1 NEYETG
7 RVKCEGCGKEI
18 SFRDEATG
26 AFTLQLVEAHRL
38 KCPNGSQ
45 PQIAQAVQSSQTRQ
59 SADASF
65 DTEPQAKRRRSKR
78 TEEER
83 IEYLRNDPYVAQFEA
98 YRVLCACCDKWI
110 RLRPNSTY
118 CSIPWDAHRKSCLAK
133 KAKYFPAGAQTV
145 CDDRGVIF
153 AADSNVRKFDSE
165 RVLCR
170 NCEGWIN
177 IGVVDNEQATKIWQ
191 EHRGSCQRNVFYG
204 QGGTSMSN
212 AAKDVPPPPKH
223 LLALASSSSLP
234 LPAHAPPAPAPLSSA
249 TSCST
254 SSSSAPISHA
264 TSFKDFSPTNPEPRR
279 RTAEQRAAQLRADP
293 LVGEVEPT
301 RVFCTMCRKWVQLR
315 QDSTYCSYPW
325 EQHRDK
331 CLKRQQARTQKD
343 GEMGRFSMHPASGGP
358 PDVMMRTADLGDA
371 DTDDEEEPTENRA
384 VVLEW
389 HAHRE
394 ANASAQAAAK
404 PVARAPLRSGV
415 GPRGSSSST
424 IDGSEGPW
432 ADRMDVDRPSARM
445 ADLHTSK
452 GRLEYTFRAV
462 SHLFNSTYEPSDE
475 LTIASLVTYL
485 NAAMPPDK
493 HEDFD
498 TGEVTKA
505 AMALQSRGQ
514 FVLEGDV
521 LRIKS

>member
-1 NEYETG
+1 
-7 RVKCEGCGKEI
+7 
-18 SFRDEATG
+18 
-26 AFTLQLVEAHRL
+26 
-38 KCPNGSQ
+38 
-45 PQIAQAVQSSQTRQ
+45 
-59 SADASF
+59 
-65 DTEPQAKRRRSKR
+65 
-78 TEEER
+78 
-83 IEYLRNDPYVAQFEA
+83 
-98 YRVLCACCDKWI
+98 
-110 RLRPNSTY
+110 
-118 CSIPWDAHRKSCLAK
+118 
-133 KAKYFPAGAQTV
+133 
-145 CDDRGVIF
+145 
-153 AADSNVRKFDSE
+153 
-165 RVLCR
+165 
-170 NCEGWIN
+170 
-177 IGVVDNEQATKIWQ
+177 
-191 EHRGSCQRNVFYG
+191 
-204 QGGTSMSN
+204 
-212 AAKDVPPPPKH
+212 
-223 LLALASSSSLP
+223 
-234 LPAHAPPAPAPLSSA
+234 
-249 TSCST
+249 
-254 SSSSAPISHA
+254 
-264 TSFKDFSPTNPEPRR
+264 
-279 RTAEQRAAQLRADP
+279 
-293 LVGEVEPT
+293 
-301 RVFCTMCRKWVQLR
+301 
-315 QDSTYCSYPW
+315 
-325 EQHRDK
+325 
-331 CLKRQQARTQKD
+331 
-343 GEMGRFSMHPASGGP
+343 MGRFSMHPASGGP

-452 GRLEYTFRAV
+452 GRYVFLLAVPMAGLTYRRCRLEYTFRAV